1 MNIAV
6 GSLQQEANS
15 FCPLL
20 ADETAFDYA
29 AGEAMLQNIAVT
41 DLFRQAG
48 AVLWPTIYA
57 NAVPCGTLKREA
69 FLRLAG
75 DLVERLP
82 DAARLDGVWLYLHG
96 AMNVEGLGS
105 GELALLKMVREK
117 VGWEVPVAVA
127 LDFHANLPPELMDTV
142 NVVCGYKT
150 APHADMRETQIKAG
164 ECLLR
169 CIREGLRPRPV
180 IEKIPMM
187 LSGDTVITAEEPMRG
202 VMERAAALAGRPDI
216 LDISVFS
223 GQSWVDAPQ
232 AGACVVV
239 SPAGPVPDAKE
250 LARDVARRFWDAR
263 RDFRFQVPALEP
275 AEAVALAAA
284 SPESPVFVSD
294 SGDNTTA
301 GAAGD
306 STELLRHLLE
316 QPAPCL
322 AAGITDRPFVE
333 AFWDCPAGTALTA
346 SLGGTLDPANPRLT
360 LEAVL
365 GRSGRSLGW
374 DGFDAGR
381 AVVVRSGQT
390 DVLVTENRC
399 SIISPEI
406 LLSMGLDFRDYK
418 IVAVKLGYLYPKLAA
433 AAPKAVLAF
442 TSGSSCVAIEKLKF
456 REISRPM
463 FPIDAN
469 TVYTIGE

>member
-294 SGDNTTA
+294 SGDNT
-301 GAAGD
+301 
-306 STELLRHLLE
+306 ELLGYLLE

-346 SLGGTLDPANPRLT
+346 SLGGTLDPASPRLT

-365 GRSGRSLGW
+365 VRSGRILGW

-381 AVVVRSGQT
+381 AVVVRAGQT

-406 LLSMGLDFRDYK
+406 LLSMGLDIHDYK

>member
-1 MNIAV
+1 
-6 GSLQQEANS
+6 
-15 FCPLL
+15 
-20 ADETAFDYA
+20 
-29 AGEAMLQNIAVT
+29 
-41 DLFRQAG
+41 
-48 AVLWPTIYA
+48 
-57 NAVPCGTLKREA
+57 
-69 FLRLAG
+69 
-75 DLVERLP
+75 
-82 DAARLDGVWLYLHG
+82 
-96 AMNVEGLGS
+96 
-105 GELALLKMVREK
+105 
-117 VGWEVPVAVA
+117 
-127 LDFHANLPPELMDTV
+127 
-142 NVVCGYKT
+142 
-150 APHADMRETQIKAG
+150 
-164 ECLLR
+164 
-169 CIREGLRPRPV
+169 
-180 IEKIPMM
+180 MM

-365 GRSGRSLGW
+365 VRSGRILGW

-381 AVVVRSGQT
+381 AVVVRAGQT